1 MTIWILC
8 LLLLACSAGMAHR
21 QGAIR
26 TVFSFVGIIVAALL
40 SPMLARFIKP
50 VLKVL
55 GMTHPVL
62 QWMVAP
68 VVVFIIVLAV
78 FKGFGFLAHRKVEVF
93 YKYKA
98 GDLRLALWERLNSRV
113 GMWAGLANGLAYFVI
128 VVWVIYA
135 LGYWT
140 VQIAPSS
147 ENAWW
152 LRTLNRLS
160 WDLEKTG
167 ANKLAWSVDHL
178 PRTHYDMA
186 DLAGLIYQN
195 TLLEARLSRY
205 PAFLS
210 LGEREEFQAIAQ
222 DQALTEM
229 RLRNAPFRELI
240 AEPQVD
246 KVIRSPE
253 TLKLIMDTV
262 VPNLNDLT
270 NFLYTATSPKYD
282 SEPILGRWQFDLR
295 SSILAYR
302 KEKPNSPA
310 SDIQRIQQWMAER
323 YARTTIIAAPDRQ
336 LFIKDYPQ
344 AGVAQPGMPLGT
356 QKLTGQWSGGDGDYL
371 LSLGG
376 SPGAPSTAHVE
387 RDRLSMSVSTL
398 PLVFDREQ

>member
-186 DLAGLIYQN
+186 DLATLTYQ
-195 TLLEARLSRY
+195 T
-205 PAFLS
+205 
-210 LGEREEFQAIAQ
+210 
-222 DQALTEM
+222 
-229 RLRNAPFRELI
+229 
-240 AEPQVD
+240 
-246 KVIRSPE
+246 
-253 TLKLIMDTV
+253 
-262 VPNLNDLT
+262 
-270 NFLYTATSPKYD
+270 
-282 SEPILGRWQFDLR
+282 
-295 SSILAYR
+295 
-302 KEKPNSPA
+302 
-310 SDIQRIQQWMAER
+310 
-323 YARTTIIAAPDRQ
+323 
-336 LFIKDYPQ
+336 
-344 AGVAQPGMPLGT
+344 PGT
-356 QKLTGQWSGGDGDYL
+356 
-371 LSLGG
+371 
-376 SPGAPSTAHVE
+376 H
-387 RDRLSMSVSTL
+387 
-398 PLVFDREQ
+398 